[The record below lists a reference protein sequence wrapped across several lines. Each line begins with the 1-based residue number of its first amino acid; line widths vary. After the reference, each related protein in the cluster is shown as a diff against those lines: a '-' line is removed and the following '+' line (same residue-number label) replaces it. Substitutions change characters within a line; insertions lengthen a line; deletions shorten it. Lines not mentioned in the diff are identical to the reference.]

1 MKAFKNVKLITKNG
15 VLENKAVVF
24 EKTIIS
30 IIDDKDLDSNI
41 ESIDCGGNF
50 LSPGF
55 IDVHIHGCSGHDTM
69 DDDDNTIFEISKSLV
84 KTGVTS
90 FLPTTMTMEFQHI
103 EKTLERIK
111 AAKKSTKYAN
121 ILGCHLEGPFICQ
134 KYKGA
139 QNEKYIIAPDF
150 ERIRPFSDIIKIVT
164 IAPEVE
170 GSIDFIKECCKNDI
184 KVSIG
189 HSNASFD
196 EACRAIDAGAS
207 HTTHTFNAMT
217 PLNHRNPGVVGAAML
232 KDVSCEIIADNI
244 HVHPSAQQILF
255 NMKGN
260 NKIILITDA
269 MRACLLSDGEY
280 DLGGQLVYV
289 RGKEAR
295 LSDGTIAGSVLTM
308 NLAVKNFMKNTGI
321 NIFEA
326 VNMASL
332 NPAKFIGVED
342 RKGSIEVG
350 KDSDFTIFDDK
361 FNIISTY
368 INGIKMFGGDM

>member
-30 IIDDKDLDSNI
+30 IIDEKDLDSNI
-41 ESIDCGGNF
+41 ESIDGDGNF

-69 DDDDNTIFEISKSLV
+69 DDDDNSIFEISKNLV

-111 AAKKSTKYAN
+111 TAKKSTKYAN

-139 QNEKYIIAPDF
+139 QNEKYIIAPNF
-150 ERIRPFSDIIKIVT
+150 EKIRPFSDIIKIVT

-196 EACRAIDAGAS
+196 EACRAIGAGAS

-232 KDVSCEIIADNI
+232 KDISCEIIADNI

-308 NLAVKNFMKNTGI
+308 NLAVKNFMENTSI

-368 INGIKMFGGDM
+368 INGIKTFGGDM

>member
-1 MKAFKNVKLITKNG
+1 
-15 VLENKAVVF
+15 
-24 EKTIIS
+24 
-30 IIDDKDLDSNI
+30 
-41 ESIDCGGNF
+41 
-50 LSPGF
+50 
-55 IDVHIHGCSGHDTM
+55 
-69 DDDDNTIFEISKSLV
+69 
-84 KTGVTS
+84 
-90 FLPTTMTMEFQHI
+90 
-103 EKTLERIK
+103 
-111 AAKKSTKYAN
+111 
-121 ILGCHLEGPFICQ
+121 
-134 KYKGA
+134 
-139 QNEKYIIAPDF
+139 
-150 ERIRPFSDIIKIVT
+150 
-164 IAPEVE
+164 
-170 GSIDFIKECCKNDI
+170 
-184 KVSIG
+184 
-189 HSNASFD
+189 
-196 EACRAIDAGAS
+196 
-207 HTTHTFNAMT
+207 
-217 PLNHRNPGVVGAAML
+217 
-232 KDVSCEIIADNI
+232 
-244 HVHPSAQQILF
+244 
-255 NMKGN
+255 MKGN

-308 NLAVKNFMKNTGI
+308 NLAVKNFIENTSI